1 MSQPLLLLF
10 SCCIAFMSGYGL
22 RAMISLRRRREA
34 RRAWEARDAIEEA
47 RKIREA
53 REERLQAK
61 APSAIDK
68 KASTA
73 RRTKRKPRVKA

>member
-1 MSQPLLLLF
+1 
-10 SCCIAFMSGYGL
+10 MSGYGL

-61 APSAIDK
+61 APSAIDSK

-73 RRTKRKPRVKA
+73 RRTQRKPRVKA